1 MKFALL
7 IMALMWKTLVRWL
20 EFPIRKGAE
29 SRQFVWTHH
38 SRATAT
44 RGWRVLGASR
54 LNEETIEVRLLSA
67 DCA

>member
-29 SRQFVWTHH
+29 SRQFVWTPQPRD
-38 SRATAT
+38 SD